1 MCWGCHSGR
10 ESQGIVLDQHLAQF
24 AVLGSSIES
33 AQNPI
38 TWIIPHIRAMV
49 YPIYRVKRLDQL
61 TLNVLSNF
69 SILYFTLP
77 TFSFFLILLTH
88 FFPRSTI
95 QAKVGWEVK
104 CHWILPQYY
113 LSILIPYAK
122 TVSFPK
128 EALLVFMSS
137 LHH

>member
-10 ESQGIVLDQHLAQF
+10 EGHGIVLEQHLTQF
-24 AVLGSSIES
+24 AVLGYSIES

-104 CHWILPQYY
+104 CH
-113 LSILIPYAK
+113 
-122 TVSFPK
+122 
-128 EALLVFMSS
+128 
-137 LHH
+137 